1 MKRNVM
7 ISGEFTMTELEN
19 KATDNGKKTAVKT
32 AAARI
37 AALKAAGIDTSN
49 YFSLGEQMVVK
60 VVDGVPVEVTDD
72 DPVFNK
78 IKTGGY
84 ISHYKLFRRWVMAQ
98 MFRILRE
105 MEERN
110 LSFNKVLQ
118 GFGYEYQWRMV
129 ENEFLAQMKM
139 FRHGDTSCLKQRKLF
154 FDGKTLADMIDD
166 YIDKLKAYI
175 EDNLMYRTDKHG
187 VRRPKHTCK
196 GMPYV
201 RLNNVNIF
209 VDDLN
214 TKVYRPFREM
224 ASIATHTTN
233 PEELYKIVAA
243 FNRKHRHLCHIT
255 KHSSAFINAYKG
267 AGAYF
272 TMRNLIMF
280 HGARFLGMSESRSLE
295 HVDAKA
301 NAYREEGWR
310 MMGVLKQLIA
320 VSHISI
326 EAKIKEWE

>member
-1 MKRNVM
+1 M

-105 MEERN
+105 MDERN

-175 EDNLMYRTDKHG
+175 EDNLM
-187 VRRPKHTCK
+187 
-196 GMPYV
+196 
-201 RLNNVNIF
+201 
-209 VDDLN
+209 
-214 TKVYRPFREM
+214 
-224 ASIATHTTN
+224 
-233 PEELYKIVAA
+233 
-243 FNRKHRHLCHIT
+243 
-255 KHSSAFINAYKG
+255 
-267 AGAYF
+267 
-272 TMRNLIMF
+272 
-280 HGARFLGMSESRSLE
+280 
-295 HVDAKA
+295 
-301 NAYREEGWR
+301 
-310 MMGVLKQLIA
+310 
-320 VSHISI
+320 
-326 EAKIKEWE
+326 

>member
-1 MKRNVM
+1 M

-84 ISHYKLFRRWVMAQ
+84 INHYKLFRRWVMAQ
-98 MFRILRE
+98 MFRILRD
-105 MEERN
+105 MKVRN
-110 LSFNKVLQ
+110 LSFNEVLQ

-139 FRHGDTSCLKQRKLF
+139 YRHGDTNCLKQHKLF
-154 FDGKTLADMIDD
+154 FNGKVLADMIDD
-166 YIDKLKAYI
+166 YIGKLKAYI

-187 VRRPKHTCK
+187 VRSPKHTCK

-201 RLNNVNIF
+201 HLKNADIF
-209 VDDLN
+209 VEDLD
-214 TKVYRPFREM
+214 TKVYRPLGKM
-224 ASIATHTTN
+224 AFVATHTTN
-233 PEELYKIVAA
+233 PEELYKIVVE
-243 FNRKHRHLCHIT
+243 FNKTRKHLCHIT

-272 TMRNLIMF
+272 TMCNLIMF
-280 HGARFLGMSESRSLE
+280 HGARFLGMSESQSLK
-295 HVDAKA
+295 HVNDKA

-310 MMGVLKQLIA
+310 MMGVLKQLIT
-320 VSHISI
+320 VSHISV